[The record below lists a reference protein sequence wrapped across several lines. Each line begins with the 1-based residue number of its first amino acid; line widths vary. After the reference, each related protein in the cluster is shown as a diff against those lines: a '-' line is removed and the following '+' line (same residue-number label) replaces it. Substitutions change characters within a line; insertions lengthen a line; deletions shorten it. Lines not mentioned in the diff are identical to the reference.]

1 MIPEEVRRPAKGT
14 ALWVL
19 VGHSLE
25 GSMNLSGP
33 QATYFEKLLTWS
45 IPTTDTYRTYLC
57 QIQNKNKKR
66 KENFS
71 TEWWWVTTHQWEDLL
86 RLLNARSKLSEWR
99 SRGTVNNN
107 GEEEWTQKLGGGKAF
122 DNSKLIC
129 CLFSVFSPHPIFSST
144 TASTLYYILCSFL
157 TPPRDWSSRVGIM
170 HDSAPLV
177 LE

>member
-1 MIPEEVRRPAKGT
+1 MIPEEVRRSAKGT

-45 IPTTDTYRTYLC
+45 IPITDTYSTYLC
-57 QIQNKNKKR
+57 QIPNKNKKR

-71 TEWWWVTTHQWEDLL
+71 TEWWWVTTRQWEDFLW
-86 RLLNARSKLSEWR
+86 LLNARSKLSEWR

-107 GEEEWTQKLGGGKAF
+107 GEEEWSQKLGGKKGF
-122 DNSKLIC
+122 WHLQFNLVS
-129 CLFSVFSPHPIFSST
+129 LFCIF
-144 TASTLYYILCSFL
+144 TASYIFIYHSINAILHFVLMSDS
-157 TPPRDWSSRVGIM
+157 PSR
-170 HDSAPLV
+170 
-177 LE
+177 LEL